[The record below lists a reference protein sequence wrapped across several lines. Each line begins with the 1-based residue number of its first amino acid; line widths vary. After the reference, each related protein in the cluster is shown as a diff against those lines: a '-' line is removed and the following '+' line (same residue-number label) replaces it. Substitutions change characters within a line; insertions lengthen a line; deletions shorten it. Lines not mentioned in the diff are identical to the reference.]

1 MLGGVAV
8 LHCGDALAADAGGG
22 AGREPAPS
30 LEARLRRCF
39 AAFDSDRSNSLDRA
53 EVRARV
59 RARARVSQRVCACVR
74 ARASARARASVTA
87 MKLRPPPARD
97 RVELAR
103 FLHVV
108 CGGSRRPRRLL
119 SLWDEAQPAP
129 PLPRPPR
136 LDPSASPLSKGTGS
150 PRPRS

>member
-53 EVRARV
+53 EVRARAGARARLTACV
-59 RARARVSQRVCACVR
+59 RVCARARERARARVR
-74 ARASARARASVTA
+74 
-87 MKLRPPPARD
+87 
-97 RVELAR
+97 
-103 FLHVV
+103 H
-108 CGGSRRPRRLL
+108 G
-119 SLWDEAQPAP
+119 DEA
-129 PLPRPPR
+129 
-136 LDPSASPLSKGTGS
+136 
-150 PRPRS
+150 